1 MGLAGGV
8 AAGVGHFVGY
18 FRIGWYG
25 IDVGATLWQL
35 MRARRSPERARAL
48 LRRSP
53 IYWREP
59 IWLPLP
65 GLGALLRLVAEEDY
79 RAGVD
84 ECLFVISERRTQAR
98 RARVAL
104 AEITLLRLT
113 KVKDLRDAAGA
124 ARELQWASAGDVPL
138 YTPLLVAVPTLQ
150 ALGMYAD
157 QHLAATLPYNRRRAL
172 EKLRDGA
179 SDLALIYSTMA
190 GRVPAAMVGV
200 GRRWGDL
207 AQAKLDELRADARA
221 ADVIENPFVFNKPIE
236 ETEANLF
243 VGRRDIVQQIE
254 MSLLG
259 GVAKPALVLWGP
271 RRMGK
276 TSVLLQL
283 PRLLGPAF
291 VPALIDMQAWETR
304 ESLAGFVRS
313 LTRAACRALGRR
325 SMKVKGLEF
334 SDLTE
339 NPRSIFADWLREV
352 DQQLGEER
360 YLLLCLDEYERL
372 EESVLREELPADV
385 LDEMRHIIQHHQRIV
400 IVLAGSH
407 RPDEMKL
414 RWPDVLISTKL
425 IEVSYLREE
434 EVRQLIAKP
443 VPEFEVSYA
452 PGSVERI
459 IEVTRC
465 QPNLVQTVCYELVEH
480 LNRQGR
486 REAGETDVVAA
497 AEQALETA
505 HLYFADMWDQLT
517 ASQRGVLRRL
527 ADSGD
532 GATAEA
538 LARAPGVGPEQVD
551 ADLRALEARSIIE
564 AADAGWRFQVPM
576 VREWVRTRSA

>member
-1 MGLAGGV
+1 
-8 AAGVGHFVGY
+8 
-18 FRIGWYG
+18 
-25 IDVGATLWQL
+25 
-35 MRARRSPERARAL
+35 
-48 LRRSP
+48 
-53 IYWREP
+53 
-59 IWLPLP
+59 
-65 GLGALLRLVAEEDY
+65 
-79 RAGVD
+79 
-84 ECLFVISERRTQAR
+84 
-98 RARVAL
+98 
-104 AEITLLRLT
+104 
-113 KVKDLRDAAGA
+113 
-124 ARELQWASAGDVPL
+124 
-138 YTPLLVAVPTLQ
+138 
-150 ALGMYAD
+150 
-157 QHLAATLPYNRRRAL
+157 
-172 EKLRDGA
+172 
-179 SDLALIYSTMA
+179 
-190 GRVPAAMVGV
+190 
-200 GRRWGDL
+200 
-207 AQAKLDELRADARA
+207 
-221 ADVIENPFVFNKPIE
+221 
-236 ETEANLF
+236 
-243 VGRRDIVQQIE
+243 
-254 MSLLG
+254 
-259 GVAKPALVLWGP
+259 
-271 RRMGK
+271 
-276 TSVLLQL
+276 
-283 PRLLGPAF
+283 
-291 VPALIDMQAWETR
+291 
-304 ESLAGFVRS
+304 
-313 LTRAACRALGRR
+313 
-325 SMKVKGLEF
+325 MKVKGLEF